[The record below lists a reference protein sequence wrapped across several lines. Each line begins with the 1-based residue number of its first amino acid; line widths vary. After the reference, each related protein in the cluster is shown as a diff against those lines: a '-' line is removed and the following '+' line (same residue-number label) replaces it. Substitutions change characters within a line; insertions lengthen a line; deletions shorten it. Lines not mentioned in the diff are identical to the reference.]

1 MYEKVLVAI
10 DHSAP
15 SDRALAAA
23 KELAGLSKG
32 EVWVL
37 HVREREVIPRLGL
50 VPTESDAE
58 AEGQVKA
65 AAATLADAGITA
77 HAEMTDALFGRV
89 AQEIVATATQH
100 EVGVIVM
107 GSRGRGDLAGLV
119 LGSTAHKVI
128 HLADGPVLI
137 VR

>member
-1 MYEKVLVAI
+1 MYEKVLVAV
-10 DHSAP
+10 DHSP
-15 SDRALAAA
+15 SSGRALAAA
-23 KELAGLSKG
+23 SELAGLSKG

-65 AAATLADAGITA
+65 AAAVLADAGITA
-77 HAEMTDALFGRV
+77 HAEMTDALFGHV

-107 GSRGRGDLAGLV
+107 GCRGRGDLAGLV